1 MQREERIVGE
11 CRLDVRR
18 YGAGSPVVVLHG
30 EYGVTFAEEF
40 LEQLGAHNEV
50 FVPHH
55 PAWAGSSR
63 PTHVETTRDI
73 ALVQQE
79 FVEGFGTPVPLI
91 GLSFGGWVAAE
102 VAATCPGLISSLVL
116 VSPIGIKVGGRED
129 RDFVDIYVTA
139 SDQRRA
145 LLSSTTGPPMDAAT
159 ALEIAKAEEAV
170 ARYCWSPYMHDP
182 GLRHRLRRITAP
194 TLVLSGSND
203 RFVIRP
209 DYFET
214 YAQLIGGGATHR
226 QIDGAGHSVE
236 EENPEAV
243 VTLVNDFVAQR
254 LPAAAG
260 R

>member
-1 MQREERIVGE
+1 MQREERAIGE

-30 EYGVTFAEEF
+30 AYGVTFSEEF
-40 LEQLGAHNEV
+40 LEQLGAHYEV

-55 PAWAGSSR
+55 PGWAGSSR

-79 FVEGFGTPVPLI
+79 FIEAFGAPVPVI

-102 VAATCPGLISSLVL
+102 VATTCPGLVSSLVL
-116 VSPIGIKVGGRED
+116 ISPIGIKLGGREE
-129 RDFVDIYVTA
+129 RDFVDLYVTA
-139 SDQRRA
+139 ADQRRG
-145 LLSSTTGPPMDAAT
+145 LFSSTEGPSVDAEV
-159 ALEIAKAEEAV
+159 ALDIAKAEEAV

-182 GLRHRLRRITAP
+182 GLRHRLRRIAAP
-194 TLVLSGSND
+194 TLVLSGTRD
-203 RFVIRP
+203 RFVLRA

-214 YAQLIGGGATHR
+214 YAQLIGEGATHR
-226 QIDGAGHSVE
+226 TIENAGHSVE
-236 EENPEAV
+236 EEMPEETV
-243 VTLVNDFVAQR
+243 SLVHEFARR
-254 LPAAAG
+254 LPAVAG

>member
-1 MQREERIVGE
+1 MQREERIIGE

-18 YGAGSPVVVLHG
+18 YGTGSPLVVLHG
-30 EYGVTFAEEF
+30 EYGVTFAEAF
-40 LEQLGAHNEV
+40 LEQLGAHHEV

-63 PTHVETTRDI
+63 PHHIETTRDI

-79 FVEGFGTPVPLI
+79 FIEGFGAPVPVI

-102 VAATCPGLISSLVL
+102 VASTSPGLIASLVL
-116 VSPIGIKVGGRED
+116 ISPTGIKVGGRED
-129 RDFVDIYVTA
+129 RDFVDLYVTA
-139 SDQRRA
+139 SDQRRS
-145 LLSSTTGPPMDAAT
+145 LLSSTKGPPMNPEI

-194 TLVLSGSND
+194 TLVLSGSDD
-203 RFVIRP
+203 RFVLHP

-214 YAQLIGGGATHR
+214 YARLIGEERHTDESSMPATASKR
-226 QIDGAGHSVE
+226 RGPTRS
-236 EENPEAV
+236 P
-243 VTLVNDFVAQR
+243 
-254 LPAAAG
+254 PS
-260 R
+260 

>member
-1 MQREERIVGE
+1 VARDEVTIGG

-18 YGAGSPVVVLHG
+18 FGAGSPLVVLHG
-30 EYGVTFAEEF
+30 EYGIRFAGDFVES
-40 LEQLGAHNEV
+40 LGTRYEV

-55 PAWAGSSR
+55 PGWAGSSR
-63 PTHVETTRDI
+63 PTHIETVRDV

-79 FVEGFGTPVPLI
+79 FLEGFGQPVPVV

-102 VAATCPGLISSLVL
+102 VAATRPDLVASLVL

-139 SDQRRA
+139 SDQRRG
-145 LLSSTTGPPMDAAT
+145 LLSAAEGPAMDADL
-159 ALEIAKAEEAV
+159 ALEITKAEEAV

-194 TLVLSGSND
+194 AIVVSGSAD
-203 RFVIRP
+203 RFVLHP

-214 YAQLIGGGATHR
+214 YARLIGAGAPHR
-226 QIDGAGHSVE
+226 EIAGAGHSLE
-236 EENPEAV
+236 EEMPGVTVDV
-243 VTLVNDFVAQR
+243 VHEFVA
-254 LPAAAG
+254 LESAAAS

>member
-1 MQREERIVGE
+1 VEREERTIGE
-11 CRLDVRR
+11 CRLDIRH

-30 EYGVTFAEEF
+30 EYGATFAEEF
-40 LEQLGAHNEV
+40 LEQLGTHHEV

-79 FVEGFGTPVPLI
+79 FIEGFGAPLPVI

-102 VAATCPGLISSLVL
+102 VAATSPGLVASLVL
-116 VSPIGIKVGGRED
+116 VSPIGIKVGGREE

-145 LLSSTTGPPMDAAT
+145 LLSSTTGPPMDAAS
-159 ALEIAKAEEAV
+159 ALELAKAEEAV

-194 TLVLSGSND
+194 TLVLSGSDD
-203 RFVIRP
+203 RFVLRLG
-209 DYFET
+209 YFET
-214 YAQLIGGGATHR
+214 YAGLIGEGATHR
-226 QIDGAGHSVE
+226 QIEGAGHNVE
-236 EENPEAV
+236 EEMPEAV
-243 VTLVNDFVAQR
+243 VTLVNNFVAQR